1 MLHVASGTGVLHG
14 RIKTPDRR
22 SAEKRGHRRREMV
35 KGEVHNFSRGSIPR
49 NIMSLALPMTAAQL
63 INVLYSVVDRV
74 YLGRLP
80 GHLALTGLGLT
91 IPIVSIIMGFANLCG
106 TGGAPLCSI
115 KRGQGDNEEAERVL
129 GNAFTLLLI
138 FGAAVTAVFLWFKQ
152 PLLYLFGASDATYPY
167 ADAYMT
173 IYLLGTIFVMIGLGM
188 NPFITAQGF
197 GGVGMMTV
205 GLGALVNIVLDPI
218 FIFGMGM
225 GVRGAALATV
235 IAQGCSALWVLRFL
249 TGRRAILRL
258 RVRNMALCAPRVR
271 SIVTLGLSGFFM
283 NLTNSLV
290 QVVCNATLQ
299 VYGGDLYV
307 GVMTIINS
315 LREVFMMPIH
325 GLSNGAQPVTGYN
338 YGAGLY
344 SRVRQSIRFSVAGTV
359 GCAALFWAA
368 AMVFPGALIRI
379 FNGDAEMLAA
389 GVPAMRIYFCLF
401 IPMSLQMAGQGV
413 FVSLGRSRQAI
424 FFSLLRKAVINAPLT
439 VLLPVWMGTDG
450 VFVAEAVSQL
460 VGGLACIITMYLTV
474 YRPFGRLPDRAG
486 GCKEDREDS

>member
-299 VYGGDLYV
+299 AYGGDLYV

-315 LREVFMMPIH
+315 LREVFFMPVQ

-338 YGAGLY
+338 YGAGQY
-344 SRVRQSIRFSVAGTV
+344 SRVRRSIRFSVAVTV
-359 GCAALFWAA
+359 AYAAAFWAV
-368 AMVFPGALIRI
+368 AMLFPGMLIRV
-379 FNGDAEMLAA
+379 FNNEPEVVEA
-389 GVPAMRIYFCLF
+389 GIPALRIYFCLF

-413 FVSLGRSRQAI
+413 FVGLGRSKQAI

-439 VLLPVWMGTDG
+439 VILPIWMETTG
-450 VFVAEAVSQL
+450 VFTAEAVSQL
-460 VGGLACIITMYLTV
+460 IGGLACILTMYFTV
-474 YRPFGRLPDRAG
+474 YRPLGSLPDQPLERV
-486 GCKEDREDS
+486 